1 MDTGHLQGRQKVVQ
15 DVTYDDV
22 DVDVGI
28 VDEELE
34 LLENAKDR

>member
-1 MDTGHLQGRQKVVQ
+1 MDTGHPQGRQKVVHN
-15 DVTYDDV
+15 VVDV